1 MVLNFCG
8 SAILLTN
15 LKPQG
20 LSLHGGVRGTLYL
33 FLLREE
39 SNHEH

>member
-1 MVLNFCG
+1 MLNFRG
-8 SAILLTN
+8 SAILLTK

-20 LSLHGGVRGTLYL
+20 LSIHGAVRGTLYL
-33 FLLREE
+33 FLLKEE